1 MDVEGGDEKME
12 EDDEEEEKEEE
23 ELMEFKSP
31 DQIGEELITLSLL
44 PNSRWQSLTHL
55 DLIKVSMGKEL

>member
-1 MDVEGGDEKME
+1 MSDEG
-12 EDDEEEEKEEE
+12 EEE
-23 ELMEFKSP
+23 ELEEVVEEAVEEFKSP

-55 DLIKVSMGKEL
+55 DLIKVCFQLNI